1 MNKPEVSNLFKSVK
15 LAVVKR
21 SPEILTGV
29 GIAGM
34 ITATILAVKAT
45 TKAIELIEVEK
56 RRQNKKIVEKA
67 KKNGQTSCKQV
78 TKLEPV
84 EIIKVCWRVYVPTV
98 ITGVSSIACLV
109 GASSVNA
116 RRNAALATAYNLSKT
131 ALTEYRE
138 KVVETLGKDQDES
151 IRKYIDND
159 HIERKPVT
167 KSEVIVTDNGDTLC
181 YDSISGRYFKSSI
194 DQIKKAENSINRTV
208 LTEMYVSL
216 NEFYDELDLD
226 HTKLGNDLGWNID
239 DGLIEIDFSSQIA
252 DNGKPCVVV
261 NYSVAPRYGYS
272 KLF

>member
-34 ITATILAVKAT
+34 ITTTILAVRST
-45 TKAIELIEVEK
+45 TKALELIEVEK
-56 RRQNKKIVEKA
+56 RRQNKKIVEEA
-67 KKNGQTSCKQV
+67 KKKGKTSCKQV

-151 IRKYIDND
+151 IRKSIDND

-167 KSEVIVTDNGDTLC
+167 KNEVIVTDNGDTLC

-194 DQIKKAENSINRTV
+194 DQIKKAENYINRTV

-261 NYSVAPRYGYS
+261 NYSVTPRYGYS

>member
-34 ITATILAVKAT
+34 ITTTILAVKAT

-56 RRQNKKIVEKA
+56 RRQNKKIVEEA

-84 EIIKVCWRVYVPTV
+84 EIIKVCWRVYIPTV

-116 RRNAALATAYNLSKT
+116 RQNAALATAYNLSRT

-151 IRKYIDND
+151 IRKSIDND

-208 LTEMYVSL
+208 ITEMYVAL

>member
-1 MNKPEVSNLFKSVK
+1 MNKQEVSNLFKSVK
-15 LAVVKR
+15 LAVVKQ
-21 SPEILTGV
+21 SPEILTGI

-34 ITATILAVKAT
+34 ITTTILAVRATPKAL
-45 TKAIELIEVEK
+45 ELIEVEK
-56 RRQNKKIVEKA
+56 RRQNKNIVEES
-67 KKNGQTSCKQV
+67 KKNGQTSCKRI

-116 RRNAALATAYNLSKT
+116 RRNAALVTAYNLSKT

-151 IRKYIDND
+151 IRKSIDND

-167 KSEVIVTDNGDTLC
+167 KNEVIVTDNGDTLC

-194 DQIKKAENSINRTV
+194 DQIKKAENYINRTV

-261 NYSVAPRYGYS
+261 NYSVTPRYGYS

>member
-34 ITATILAVKAT
+34 ITTTILAVRATPKAL
-45 TKAIELIEVEK
+45 ELIEVEK
-56 RRQNKKIVEKA
+56 RRQNKKIVEEA
-67 KKNGQTSCKQV
+67 KKNGQTNCKQV

-116 RRNAALATAYNLSKT
+116 RRNAALATAYNLSRT

-151 IRKYIDND
+151 IRKSIDND

>member
-1 MNKPEVSNLFKSVK
+1 MNKQEVSNLFKSTK

-21 SPEILTGV
+21 SPEILTGI

-34 ITATILAVKAT
+34 ITTTILAVKAT

-56 RRQNKKIVEKA
+56 RRQNKKIVEA
-67 KKNGQTSCKQV
+67 KKNGQTSCKQI

-116 RRNAALATAYNLSKT
+116 RRNAALATAYNLSRT

-151 IRKYIDND
+151 IRKSIDNN
-159 HIERKPVT
+159 HIEHKPVT

-181 YDSISGRYFKSSI
+181 YDSVSGRYFKSSI

-272 KLF
+272 KLC